1 MIEKITYIA
10 FDGEEFEEKEDCVA
24 HEKSLSDMSEH
35 VRLFDADF
43 SPIEWNPEDYDGMWD
58 NLTYIVIEPH
68 YEEEV
73 EEWWNDTFYEMLSVS
88 PFYELDRDW
97 KYWLMSNHSN
107 EPTILV
113 LGFNGNEYWEIFNKI
128 YAETNKIAKGLNALF

>member
-10 FDGEEFEEKEDCVA
+10 FDGEEFEKKEDCVA
-24 HEKSLSDMSEH
+24 HEKSLSETSDH
-35 VRLFDADF
+35 VRLFAADF
-43 SPIEWNPEDYDGMWD
+43 SPIEWDPEDYDGMWN

-68 YEEEV
+68 HEEEV
-73 EEWWNDTFYEMLSVS
+73 EEWWNNTFYEMLGVS

-97 KYWLMSNHSN
+97 KCWLMSNHSN

-113 LGFNGNEYWEIFNKI
+113 YGFQGNDYWEIFNKI
-128 YAETNKIAKGLNALF
+128 YTETNKIADALF